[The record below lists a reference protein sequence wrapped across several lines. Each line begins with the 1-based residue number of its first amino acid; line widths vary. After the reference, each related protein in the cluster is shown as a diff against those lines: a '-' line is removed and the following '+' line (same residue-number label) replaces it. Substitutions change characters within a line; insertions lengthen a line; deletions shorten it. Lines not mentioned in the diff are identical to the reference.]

1 MKILVA
7 LAFAGILAALAYA
20 GVSMIK
26 DSSNSK
32 TKKPNMMRALA
43 VRVGLSVMLFVCLL
57 LSYKMGWI
65 SPTGIPLK

>member
-26 DSSNSK
+26 DSSNGK